1 MKSVIAVQFGRKLSG
16 RTNYRKRLA
25 LLKSNTPRLIV
36 RKTLTS
42 IILQVANF
50 EEIGD
55 KVLLTVTS
63 KKLKSLGWKNSCKN
77 IPAAYLT
84 GLLIGK
90 MALAGSIS
98 KVTPDIGMQSVTNG
112 GKIFAA
118 IKGAKDAGLDIQIA
132 DSVLPSSEAISGAHI
147 ANYAKAAKHLQFSKN
162 GAAAVTITKDFESVK
177 AAIASGG
184 WQSVAG
190 EAKHDTKRKSCKS

>member
-1 MKSVIAVQFGRKLSG
+1 MKSVIAVQFGRKISG

-84 GLLIGK
+84 GMLIGK
-90 MALAGSIS
+90 MALAGSIP

-118 IKGAKDAGLDIQIA
+118 IKGAKDAGLDVQVA
-132 DSVLPSSEAISGAHI
+132 DSVLPSNDAISGAHI
-147 ANYAKAAKHLQFSKN
+147 ANYAKAAKHLQFSKS
-162 GAAAVTITKDFESVK
+162 GAAAVSITKDFESIK

-184 WQSVAG
+184 WQSAASG
-190 EAKHDTKRKSCKS
+190 AKQDTKRKSGKS